1 MCYGQGR
8 PGPALRDK
16 QDKAYLILLGKQG
29 EMRSVHGQGT
39 SGVAVFGLLGAVRAQ
54 EKDDDRLSKAK
65 YQRLRGSRNFVPS
78 LLANEEGHELTEI
91 TDTKD
96 SKEEKDNTDDLE
108 HKEEI
113 KENKIT
119 PTEIT
124 M

>member
-1 MCYGQGR
+1 M
-8 PGPALRDK
+8 
-16 QDKAYLILLGKQG
+16 
-29 EMRSVHGQGT
+29 
-39 SGVAVFGLLGAVRAQ
+39 GVKGLLPDVI
-54 EKDDDRLSKAK
+54 
-65 YQRLRGSRNFVPS
+65 FVLS

-124 M
+124 MVVQFNVEAAQQGNVYIDEVDKITKKAESMDINVFRICDTNYDSRGCTEA